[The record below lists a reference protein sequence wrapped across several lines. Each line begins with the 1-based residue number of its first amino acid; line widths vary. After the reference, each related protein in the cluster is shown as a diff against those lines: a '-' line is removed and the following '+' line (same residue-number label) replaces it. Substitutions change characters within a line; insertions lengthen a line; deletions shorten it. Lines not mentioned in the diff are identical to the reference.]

1 MITFSNVS
9 LIYPNA
15 ERTIVENVSF
25 TVNEGELLLLI
36 GHTGAGKS
44 SLLKLIN
51 GLIPHHT
58 GGILTGEINVAG
70 RSTRALKPG
79 ELADIVGIVGQ
90 NPINGFVSDI
100 VEDEIAFSLES
111 LGVAPEIMRKR
122 VEEVLDLLALAP
134 LRRRN
139 ISELSGGEQQRVAIA
154 AALVTNPKVLLLDE
168 PTSALDPSAAE
179 EVLSILHRL
188 VHDLGLTVILAEHRL
203 ERVIGFVDRIILI
216 HGDGTVDLGP
226 ARQILSKSPIA
237 PPLVELAKKFEL
249 GQIPLSIREFR
260 KLAPEISETMV
271 QAAGKNLGDTILA
284 INSVSASYDQDQ
296 RSKALSD
303 VSIKVSGG
311 EIVALMGRN
320 GAGKTTLLKCAVG
333 QAPLTKGEVRVKAR
347 DPKSFTDKEL
357 IRFVGYI
364 PQDAGDLLYGQ
375 SIKQECD
382 LADLDNGVE
391 SGRTLAIYSDLMKI
405 PSLNS
410 HPRDISE
417 GQRLGLALSI
427 ILSAQPA
434 LVILDEPTRGLDYE
448 AKKVLITNLK
458 QITSESNRA
467 VLISTHD
474 VELVAEVAD
483 RVIFLADGE
492 VIADGDSR
500 EVLKASPAFAPQV
513 SKALPNNS
521 WISLSDVERYLG
533 EKN

>member
-1 MITFSNVS
+1 VQAI
-9 LIYPNA
+9 A
-15 ERTIVENVSF
+15 
-25 TVNEGELLLLI
+25 
-36 GHTGAGKS
+36 K
-44 SLLKLIN
+44 IN
-51 GLIPHHT
+51 GDAL
-58 GGILTGEINVAG
+58 LT
-70 RSTRALKPG
+70 
-79 ELADIVGIVGQ
+79 
-90 NPINGFVSDI
+90 
-100 VEDEIAFSLES
+100 
-111 LGVAPEIMRKR
+111 
-122 VEEVLDLLALAP
+122 
-134 LRRRN
+134 
-139 ISELSGGEQQRVAIA
+139 
-154 AALVTNPKVLLLDE
+154 
-168 PTSALDPSAAE
+168 
-179 EVLSILHRL
+179 
-188 VHDLGLTVILAEHRL
+188 
-203 ERVIGFVDRIILI
+203 
-216 HGDGTVDLGP
+216 
-226 ARQILSKSPIA
+226 
-237 PPLVELAKKFEL
+237 
-249 GQIPLSIREFR
+249 
-260 KLAPEISETMV
+260 
-271 QAAGKNLGDTILA
+271 
-284 INSVSASYDQDQ
+284 INSVSASYDQEQ
-296 RSKALSD
+296 RKNALLN
-303 VSIKVSGG
+303 VNIQINGG

-333 QAPLTKGEVRVKAR
+333 QAPLIRGEIRVKKR

-375 SIKQECD
+375 SIKQECE

-391 SGRTLAIYSDLMKI
+391 PGTTLAIYKELMKI

-448 AKKVLITNLK
+448 AKKVLIKNLK
-458 QITSESNRA
+458 EIASNLNRA

-492 VIADGDSR
+492 VIADGSSR

-521 WISLSDVERYLG
+521 WLSLSDVERYLS

>member
-1 MITFSNVS
+1 
-9 LIYPNA
+9 
-15 ERTIVENVSF
+15 
-25 TVNEGELLLLI
+25 
-36 GHTGAGKS
+36 
-44 SLLKLIN
+44 
-51 GLIPHHT
+51 
-58 GGILTGEINVAG
+58 
-70 RSTRALKPG
+70 
-79 ELADIVGIVGQ
+79 
-90 NPINGFVSDI
+90 
-100 VEDEIAFSLES
+100 
-111 LGVAPEIMRKR
+111 
-122 VEEVLDLLALAP
+122 
-134 LRRRN
+134 
-139 ISELSGGEQQRVAIA
+139 
-154 AALVTNPKVLLLDE
+154 
-168 PTSALDPSAAE
+168 
-179 EVLSILHRL
+179 
-188 VHDLGLTVILAEHRL
+188 LAEHRL

-216 HGDGTVDLGP
+216 HGDGSVDLGP
-226 ARQILSKSPIA
+226 ARQILSNSPIA
-237 PPLVELAKKFEL
+237 PPLVELAKKLEL
-249 GQIPLSIREFR
+249 GEIPLSIREFR
-260 KLAPEISETMV
+260 KMAPEINQAPV
-271 QAAGKNLGDTILA
+271 QAIAKINGDALFT
-284 INSVSASYDQDQ
+284 INSVSASYDQEQ
-296 RSKALSD
+296 RKNALHN
-303 VSIKVSGG
+303 VNIQINGG

-333 QAPLTKGEVRVKAR
+333 QAPLIRGEIRVKKR

-375 SIKQECD
+375 SIKQECE

-391 SGRTLAIYSDLMKI
+391 PGTTLAIYKELMKI

-448 AKKVLITNLK
+448 AKKVLIKNLK
-458 QITSESNRA
+458 EIASNLNRA

-492 VIADGDSR
+492 VIADGSSR

-521 WISLSDVERYLG
+521 WLSLSDVERYLS

>member
-15 ERTIVENVSF
+15 QRTIVEDITF

-58 GGILTGEINVAG
+58 GGILTGEISVDG
-70 RSTRALKPG
+70 RSTRALRPG
-79 ELADIVGIVGQ
+79 ELADVVGIVGQ
-90 NPINGFVSDI
+90 NPINGFVSDV
-100 VEDEIAFSLES
+100 VEDEIAFGLES
-111 LGVAPEIMRKR
+111 LGIAPEIMRKR

-168 PTSALDPSAAE
+168 PTSALDPIAAE

-216 HGDGTVDLGP
+216 HGDGSMDLGP
-226 ARQILSKSPIA
+226 ARQILNDSSIA
-237 PPLVELAKKFEL
+237 PPLVELARKLKL
-249 GQIPLSIREFR
+249 GDIPLSIREFR
-260 KLAPEISETMV
+260 KNAPQIKESEV
-271 QAAGKNLGDTILA
+271 EPVRKAKGAAILK
-284 INSVSASYDQDQ
+284 IDSVSASYDED
-296 RSKALSD
+296 RKVHALD
-303 VSIKVSGG
+303 GVSLEINGG

-320 GAGKTTLLKCAVG
+320 GAGKTTLLRCAVG
-333 QAPLTKGEVRVKAR
+333 TAPLIKGEVRVKER
-347 DPKSFTDKEL
+347 DPEALTDKEL
-357 IRFVGYI
+357 IEFVGYI

-375 SIKQECD
+375 SIEDECD
-382 LADLDNGVE
+382 LADSDNGVE
-391 SGRTLAIYSDLMKI
+391 SGATLSIYQELMKI
-405 PSLNS
+405 PGLNS

-427 ILSAQPA
+427 ILAAQPS

-448 AKKVLITNLK
+448 AKKVLIKNLK
-458 QITSESNRA
+458 SIASDTNRA
-467 VLISTHD
+467 VFISTHD

-483 RVIFLADGE
+483 RVIFLSDGQ
-492 VIADGDSR
+492 VIADGSR
-500 EVLKASPAFAPQV
+500 QEVLKASPAFAPQV
-513 SKALPNNS
+513 SKALPNNT
-521 WISLSDVERYLG
+521 WLCLSDVERFLNA
-533 EKN
+533 KN